1 LKFDSKEGEG
11 QATVQGWMEHEPAI
25 QETEMKQPLARM
37 AGTLK
42 SFQFTGMTPEQG
54 VPVPNPISIKGS
66 GGARS

>member
-1 LKFDSKEGEG
+1 
-11 QATVQGWMEHEPAI
+11 MENEPMI

-42 SFQFTGMTPEQG
+42 SFQFIGMTPEHD
-54 VPVPNPISIKGS
+54 VPVPNLNSIKGS